1 MFRPLIAGLSAAA
14 LLATPALAQSGQ
26 RESAPVEQEEQ
37 LANAGAFPVLIA
49 VLALVAGAIF
59 IALDDDDDVD
69 LPTSP

>member
-14 LLATPALAQSGQ
+14 LMATPALAQSAE
-26 RESAPVEQEEQ
+26 RASATVEQEDH
-37 LANAGAFPVLIA
+37 LADAGAFPVLIA
-49 VLALVAGAIF
+49 VLALVAGAIY